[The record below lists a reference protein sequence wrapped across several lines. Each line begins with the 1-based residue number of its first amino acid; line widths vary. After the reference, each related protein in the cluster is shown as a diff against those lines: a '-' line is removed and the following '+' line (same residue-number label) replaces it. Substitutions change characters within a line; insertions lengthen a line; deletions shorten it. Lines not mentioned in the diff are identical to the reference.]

1 MFHTRSLYDGVS
13 SAGSGVHAVAGRLA
27 RLSAL
32 LAIVLAP
39 AAPGQLLAQVPASD
53 LEGREIIMITGSTG
67 GVGRAAAL
75 AFAGPG
81 THIIVHG
88 RNVERGQ
95 AVVEQVEAVG
105 STARFLQADLGS
117 FAQVRGMIN
126 TIKRDY
132 DRIDLLINNA
142 GIGRGQPNAP
152 REVSADGLE
161 LRFQV
166 NYLSHLLITRELL
179 PLLRAGAPSRVVSV
193 SSAAQ
198 RGGTIHFDDVMLEN
212 PPYDG
217 GTAYGQSKVAQV
229 FMTVDLAEEMEG
241 TGVTATSLHPGGY
254 IDTDMV
260 AERCSVP
267 GPGCN
272 ATVSPED
279 AAMFVVNAARSP
291 RAGEYFN
298 TSVVGQMNPSALD
311 PAARRRLREIA
322 MPLIGLN

>member
-1 MFHTRSLYDGVS
+1 
-13 SAGSGVHAVAGRLA
+13 
-27 RLSAL
+27 
-32 LAIVLAP
+32 
-39 AAPGQLLAQVPASD
+39 
-53 LEGREIIMITGSTG
+53 MITGSTG
-67 GVGRAAAL
+67 GVGRAVAL
-75 AFAGPG
+75 AFAGPT

-95 AVVEQVEAVG
+95 AVVEQLEAVG

-117 FAQVRGMIN
+117 FAQVRGLIN

-132 DRIDLLINNA
+132 DRMDILIDNA

-152 REVSADGLE
+152 REVSADGHE

-179 PLLRAGAPSRVVSV
+179 PLLRAGAPSRIVSV
-193 SSAAQ
+193 SSGAQ
-198 RGGTIHFDDVMLEN
+198 GGGTIHFDDVMLEN

-217 GTAYGQSKVAQV
+217 GTAYGQSKLAQV
-229 FMTVDLAEEMEG
+229 AMALDLEMEMEG
-241 TGVTATSLHPGGY
+241 TGVTANAVHPGGY

-272 ATVSPED
+272 PTVSPED

-291 RAGEYFN
+291 RSGVYFN
-298 TSVVGQMNPSALD
+298 TSVVGQINPLALD
-311 PAARRRLREIA
+311 PAVRRRLRELS
-322 MPLIGLN
+322 MQLIGLD